1 MALDGGGGG
10 GGGPLGFANS
20 FTGPAEALE
29 VTQDHAYAYS
39 GTQGINT
46 SPVTALSFTSGNFYL
61 VGRIYCNGGVT
72 AGSASGNVSV
82 FDISFNGTSIGLLRT
97 RTAADDSPDTVY
109 NDIIIPPYT
118 EVQVTITS
126 GGTDAAILT
135 SVNITGRIYR

>member
-1 MALDGGGGG
+1 MAKKQIATFLAPNQGLSIAG
-10 GGGPLGFANS
+10 
-20 FTGPAEALE
+20 
-29 VTQDHAYAYS
+29 DHAYAYS

-46 SPVTALSFTSGNFYL
+46 SAVTALSFTSGNFYL

-72 AGSASGNVSV
+72 AGSSAGNLSGFN
-82 FDISFNGTSIGLLRT
+82 ILFNGTSIGLLRT

-135 SVNITGRIYR
+135 TVLLTGKIFRTRD